1 MTLGGGPRRPIFF
14 TSQTQA
20 IIMTYVTSS
29 NLQAVDYDSLT
40 ATLTIEF
47 HSGRCYQYH
56 GGTETI
62 YQQLLSAASKG
73 HFFSSFI
80 RDRFTTTRIA

>member
-40 ATLTIEF
+40 STLTIDF
-47 HSGRCYQYH
+47 NNGSRHQYH
-56 GGTETI
+56 GVPETL
-62 YQQLLSAASKG
+62 YWQLLSASSKG
-73 HFFSSFI
+73 QFFAAYI
-80 RDRFTTTRIA
+80 RGNFLTIHIA